1 MKTLKKLKE
10 ENKIFGKYAFGN
22 FSPYRISFNNKEELR
37 KFLGSSFTSEIERA
51 FEIARETGVISP
63 KKQKELESL
72 GFRLCFRGFNSQSG
86 DVFVYQDEHER
97 WYMSIGVANVNNAGR
112 GYEIEL

>member
-1 MKTLKKLKE
+1 MKTLEKLKE

-22 FSPYRISFNNKEELR
+22 FSPYRKYFAEKDRLK
-37 KFLGSSFTSEIERA
+37 KFLGSSFTPEIARA
-51 FEIARETGVISP
+51 FEIAHETGVMSP

-86 DVFVYQDEHER
+86 DVFVYQDKHGR